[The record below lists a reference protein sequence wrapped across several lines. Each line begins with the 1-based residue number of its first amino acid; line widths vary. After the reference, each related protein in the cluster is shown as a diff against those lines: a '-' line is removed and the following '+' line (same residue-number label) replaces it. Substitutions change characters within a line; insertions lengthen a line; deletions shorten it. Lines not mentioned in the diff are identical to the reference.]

1 MSKIKK
7 IIFTLIFSTLFALP
21 LKSEIINKIIING
34 NKRVSNETIKVY
46 GEIEIKKDISEN
58 DLNKILNNLYS
69 TNFFEDVKVNI
80 LNNVLTVNVKEYPV
94 VNQLII
100 IGENSTRT
108 QNEIK
113 KNISLKEKRS
123 FIKSQLSK
131 DIEIIKSLYSSIGY
145 NFSEVEAKIRTIDE
159 DNYDLII
166 SIKKGELTKISSISF
181 IGEKKIRDNRL
192 RDIIA
197 SEEDKFWKIISR
209 NTKYSQ
215 NLVNLD
221 LDV

>member
-1 MSKIKK
+1 M
-7 IIFTLIFSTLFALP
+7 
-21 LKSEIINKIIING
+21 
-34 NKRVSNETIKVY
+34 
-46 GEIEIKKDISEN
+46 
-58 DLNKILNNLYS
+58 
-69 TNFFEDVKVNI
+69 
-80 LNNVLTVNVKEYPV
+80 
-94 VNQLII
+94 
-100 IGENSTRT
+100 
-108 QNEIK
+108 
-113 KNISLKEKRS
+113 
-123 FIKSQLSK
+123 SK

-221 LDV
+221 LRRLKNYYKSLGYYDVKISSNSAELNKEGDIDLVYSIEAGKRYTINKIITNADPTFDKKIFFPLNEKYKKFIGDYYSPFKVKDLLEEIDSLIEKNNLQFVEHNVEEIIDQDSITVKFNIFEGEKILVE